1 MHASTGRPSPCME
14 MAEKEGAKY
23 KDAYTKDA
31 GAEPVWGQGLPPT
44 PRTSLKAKRKEE
56 EIRER
61 KKKKRKEEE

>member
-1 MHASTGRPSPCME
+1 ME

-31 GAEPVWGQGLPPT
+31 GAEPVWGQGGSSPIP

-61 KKKKRKEEE
+61 RKKKRKEEE